1 MRVTVYPWLNHEWVQ
16 MSGESKPGLRG
27 DEAGRE
33 LLDRFDGALHDFGL
47 SLANVVRTRLW
58 GRDREARDLG
68 SKARVE
74 VLSGKARSAS
84 SSYVAPSHFDS
95 DGAIAIDLWAMR
107 PAESSAE
114 KHIQEYDP
122 VIVPLRYLVYD
133 GVVVLSGVTHEVGDL
148 GAQLDNILPRI
159 AGSLKDGRSAW
170 SSVGRMS
177 CHLHRSQAIPELR
190 RLLTDRLGSEFPADA
205 AEYEFADG
213 YSSLGK
219 LIELEV
225 TATQRSA

>member
-1 MRVTVYPWLNHEWVQ
+1 MRVRVYPWLGHEWVEI
-16 MSGESKPGLRG
+16 SGESKPGLPG

-33 LLDRFDGALHDFGL
+33 LLDRFDGALHDFDL

-74 VLSGKARSAS
+74 VLASKARSAS
-84 SSYVAPSHFDS
+84 SSYVAASHFDS
-95 DGAIAIDLWAMR
+95 NGTVAIDLWAMR
-107 PAESSAE
+107 PSQSSAE
-114 KHIQEYDP
+114 KFIQEYEP
-122 VIVPLRYLVYD
+122 AIVPLRYLVYD

-159 AGSLKDGRSAW
+159 AGSLKDAG
-170 SSVGRMS
+170 SSWRQVARMS
-177 CHLHRSQAIPELR
+177 CHLHRSQPIPELR
-190 RLLTDRLGSEFPADA
+190 RLLSERLGPDFPSEVAD
-205 AEYEFADG
+205 YEFADG

-219 LIELEV
+219 LIEIEI
-225 TATQRSA
+225 TASQGT

>member
-1 MRVTVYPWLNHEWVQ
+1 VRVTVFPGLGKEWVEI
-16 MSGESKPGLRG
+16 SGESRPGLAA

-74 VLSGKARSAS
+74 VLAGKARSAS
-84 SSYVAPSHFDS
+84 SSYIAPSHFDS
-95 DGAIAIDLWAMR
+95 DGSVAIDLWALR
-107 PAESSAE
+107 PSSPVAE
-114 KHIQEYDP
+114 KFIQEYEP

-133 GVVVLSGVTHEVGDL
+133 GVVVLSGVTYEKEDL
-148 GAQLDNILPRI
+148 DGQLGNILPRI
-159 AGSLKDGRSAW
+159 SGSLADAGSSWDNVA
-170 SSVGRMS
+170 RMS
-177 CHLHRSQAIPELR
+177 CHLHRSQQIDHLRTLLAKHLGDGFPEQV
-190 RLLTDRLGSEFPADA
+190 
-205 AEYEFADG
+205 AEYAFADG

-219 LIELEV
+219 LIEIEV
-225 TATQRSA
+225 TATR